1 MLAQEIDAGSDKE
14 KEIDNMISGEQKRT
28 GEEENSEFSD
38 DPFNLYPLIDKENIR
53 VSKIRRKKK
62 VMSLGN
68 LIKVSE
74 QGSLTQ
80 HSASRVSRCESGED
94 RSEGVVRKIKRGR
107 KTQSRAESSGIGKVI
122 LEGGTMLEDAE
133 IVACNQLLFR
143 SQEAEA

>member
-1 MLAQEIDAGSDKE
+1 
-14 KEIDNMISGEQKRT
+14 
-28 GEEENSEFSD
+28 
-38 DPFNLYPLIDKENIR
+38 
-53 VSKIRRKKK
+53 
-62 VMSLGN
+62 MSLGN

-133 IVACNQLLFR
+133 IVACNQLLFW
-143 SQEAEA
+143 SQEAEARKLWSIGNELGVLDMENRERVISQFEIWENRDEAAAASLLKDVSEEPTCVDQ